1 MQKKV
6 PRYRQ
11 KVQIFKS
18 TDGTGTKK
26 VPRHN
31 CTRQCPPLFVSSILG
46 NIIVLK
52 IGIHDARFIA
62 KTDLQQISSVLI

>member
-18 TDGTGTKK
+18 TDGTGPKMYCGTI
-26 VPRHN
+26 VHGTAHLCRGP
-31 CTRQCPPLFVSSILG
+31 CPYLPPPLL
-46 NIIVLK
+46 VLR
-52 IGIHDARFIA
+52 H
-62 KTDLQQISSVLI
+62 

>member
-6 PRYRQ
+6 LWYRQ

-26 VPRHN
+26 YYRG
-31 CTRQCPPLFVSSILG
+31 TIELSIAHLLL
-46 NIIVLK
+46 NIFHIYRDV
-52 IGIHDARFIA
+52 
-62 KTDLQQISSVLI
+62 